1 MGIVLANQKLVT
13 MRRIAEFK
21 ENIGVLLISS
31 LFILLAA
38 RLKLS
43 DLQGLGWKTVL
54 FLLVMLLIV
63 RPAVVLLS
71 TFRSGL
77 SWQERLFLAWM
88 APRGIVAAAV
98 SSIFA
103 LRLAAVDHPQAE
115 MLVPLTFAVIVV
127 TCTVYGL
134 TSLPLARWLKLSQAN
149 PQGVLIVGA
158 HDWARRIAE
167 ALQRRQAESHA
178 ARHQLR
184 QRPVGAHDRA
194 GRLLRQRD
202 RRMCAKTSNS
212 TASGGCWR

>member
-1 MGIVLANQKLVT
+1 M
-13 MRRIAEFK
+13 
-21 ENIGVLLISS
+21 
-31 LFILLAA
+31 
-38 RLKLS
+38 
-43 DLQGLGWKTVL
+43 
-54 FLLVMLLIV
+54 
-63 RPAVVLLS
+63 LS

-77 SWQERLFLAWM
+77 SWQERVFLAWM

-158 HDWARRIAE
+158 HDWAQRIAE
-167 ALQRRQAESHA
+167 ALQDAKQKVMLLDTNFGNVQSARLMGLEAYYGSATSDVRES
-178 ARHQLR
+178 LKLD
-184 QRPVGAHDRA
+184 GI
-194 GRLLRQRD
+194 GRLL
-202 RRMCAKTSNS
+202 ALTSNS
-212 TASGGCWR
+212 EVNALAAIQFIEEFGRAEVYQLPIPRGRGSTRTASRAICVGGCCSARTPLSPN